1 MIVSLP
7 IDLECPAAWRA
18 DIPKMVAKMQAVGGK
33 IRIINVPY
41 DELVPI
47 IERAGKGATVPFCP
61 TLCGIPVQVGPA
73 GIDSIQ
79 VIATHD
85 DDTNVH
91 MDNRRREI
99 DAFNGRAA

>member
-1 MIVSLP
+1 MIASLP

-18 DIPKMVAKMQAVGGK
+18 DVPRMIAKMQAARGK
-33 IRIINVPY
+33 VRIINVPY

-47 IERAGKGATVPFCP
+47 VERAAKGAVMPFCP

-73 GIDSIQ
+73 GVDSIQ

-91 MDNRRREI
+91 LDTRLREA
-99 DAFNGRAA
+99 DAFSGKAA